1 MPPKPV
7 ALERQAGQM
16 ISPDG
21 SSKSSIRTTPPEA
34 IVDQVGVGSSTSPPT
49 AGSPSNSENFFDLKV
64 GATVSLNRDVAVQV
78 GSHVITLAGG
88 HRMTFPGREGR
99 DAARIRYAGP
109 TTSCHFPP
117 FGPHDNDPSKAGET
131 VGIEVRTSTH
141 VNICFSMLSLREKR
155 DSLQL
160 KN

>member
-88 HRMTFPGREGR
+88 HGMTFPGREGR
-99 DAARIRYAGP
+99 GAARIRYAGADYIVPFSAIRP
-109 TTSCHFPP
+109 T
-117 FGPHDNDPSKAGET
+117 
-131 VGIEVRTSTH
+131 R
-141 VNICFSMLSLREKR
+141 
-155 DSLQL
+155 
-160 KN
+160 